1 MNDQVNIA
9 LNGVEKSVARRV
21 LLQWLDLGWR
31 EIQVAIPTKK
41 TVKPKPAVEEEVGTE
56 DIKGE

>member
-1 MNDQVNIA
+1 MNDKVEIA
-9 LNGVEKSVARRV
+9 LNGVEKSVSRRV

-31 EIQVAIPTKK
+31 EIQVEIPTKK
-41 TVKPKPAVEEEVGTE
+41 TVKPKPAVNEEVGTE